1 MYVTKGYIYLRENEL
16 YDIHNAYK
24 MGETT
29 NILERDIH
37 YSKYE
42 ITKGVFKTVYEIDI
56 TKLNIT
62 KNLLEYEFLKYY
74 IKHNSEK
81 FYNKQIINMIEP
93 ILIKYN
99 IQYKKLNKVD
109 IDRLLKIKSKL

>member
-1 MYVTKGYIYLRENEL
+1 MYVTKGYIYLRENES
-16 YDIHNAYK
+16 YNIHNAYK

-29 NILERDIH
+29 NIAERDIQ

-42 ITKGVFKTVYEIDI
+42 IKGIFKTIYEIDI

-62 KNLLEYEFLKYY
+62 KNLLEYEFLKHY

-81 FYNKQIINMIEP
+81 FYNKQIIDLVEP

-99 IQYKKLNKVD
+99 IQYKKLNKVG